1 MLNINYIYVYTF
13 FCKIKKY
20 NRVGPGQ
27 HYRPR
32 LQPKHGT
39 TFLALASIRSFLR
52 PHGAMDSMVFEVT
65 ELDGAT
71 MICHINS
78 KMKGY
83 LLVLNVSN
91 CYEVA

>member
-1 MLNINYIYVYTF
+1 MSGCASTTGRG
-13 FCKIKKY
+13 Y
-20 NRVGPGQ
+20 NPSTTR
-27 HYRPR
+27 RSWL
-32 LQPKHGT
+32 LQ
-39 TFLALASIRSFLR
+39 ALGRFWDHI
-52 PHGAMDSMVFEVT
+52 GAMDSMVFEVA

-71 MICHINS
+71 MICYTNS

>member
-1 MLNINYIYVYTF
+1 MLMGVTSWELGVL
-13 FCKIKKY
+13 
-20 NRVGPGQ
+20 RVPLIMV
-27 HYRPR
+27 PD
-32 LQPKHGT
+32 
-39 TFLALASIRSFLR
+39 SFWD
-52 PHGAMDSMVFEVT
+52 HTDAMDSMVFEVA

-71 MICHINS
+71 MMWQRHTNS